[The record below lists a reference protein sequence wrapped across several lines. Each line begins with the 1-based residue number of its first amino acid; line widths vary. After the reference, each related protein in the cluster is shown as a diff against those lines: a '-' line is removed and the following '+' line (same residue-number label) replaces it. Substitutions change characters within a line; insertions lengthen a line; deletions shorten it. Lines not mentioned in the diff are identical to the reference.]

1 MEEEEMRNII
11 EKYTLVLL
19 NFYDVNEILI
29 SKNPEGI
36 RRFIDSLHYEFV
48 QEQITWRPEK
58 KEFVRWWNDPDNV
71 YGFKKPNFFQTHWKG
86 VTLTVFAGIIIL
98 IMFLM
103 SL

>member
-1 MEEEEMRNII
+1 M
-11 EKYTLVLL
+11 
-19 NFYDVNEILI
+19 
-29 SKNPEGI
+29 
-36 RRFIDSLHYEFV
+36 
-48 QEQITWRPEK
+48 K
-58 KEFVRWWNDPDNV
+58 KEIHWWNDPNNI